1 MTNGGST
8 MPNQKFT
15 TDHEREAYRLGVEA
29 AVAAASWVL
38 DGNMSQ
44 DHIRRMVA
52 WLDDG
57 DPRADDFLPAMPDLS
72 GEWADGPTP
81 DSLAVGIVGAPDLGC
96 GDAEEYDELRNAIAD
111 AWEAGVS
118 DTFRPECERVLRG
131 ALEDA
136 PMTREQGIAFL
147 IKDGPHLAT
156 PGSRYGRDAE
166 ACAPVAWRVAE
177 IVADATGE
185 AVTEDDLDY
194 AMGLVVNDS
203 DDVES
208 LLREHGTPEDLE
220 LLPDVEGDDTSEE
233 PCTEHGFDVC
243 PDCGNGGTKIGS
255 TGYVP
260 CARFLTCW
268 ADLDDGTEG

>member
-1 MTNGGST
+1 
-8 MPNQKFT
+8 MPDQTFT

-38 DGNMSQ
+38 DGNTPQ
-44 DHIRRMVA
+44 DHIARMVA

-57 DPRADDFLPAMPDLS
+57 DPRADEFLPAMPDLS

-81 DSLAVGIVGAPDLGC
+81 LSLAMKIIEDPLPSA
-96 GDAEEYDELRNAIAD
+96 AAIGRCAD

-118 DTFRPECERVLRG
+118 DTFGPECERILRG

-136 PMTREQGIAFL
+136 PMTREAGIAFL
-147 IKDGPHLAT
+147 VKDGPHLGT

-166 ACAPVAWRVAE
+166 DCAPVAWRVAE
-177 IVADATGE
+177 IVADASGE
-185 AVTEDDLDY
+185 PITEDDLDY

-203 DDVES
+203 VDVES